1 MLRVESIDVEY
12 GAVEVLKD
20 ISFDV
25 NHAEVVT
32 LIGANGAGKSTT
44 LRAIFGLVRPKKGK
58 ILFKDQD
65 ISSLKTHKIVE
76 LGIGHALEGRQVF
89 PAMTVIENL
98 EMGAFTR
105 SDKQEI
111 EQTMERVFLIFP
123 RLKERGNQLGGT
135 LSGGE
140 QQMLSMGRALM
151 SNPELLLLDEP
162 SFGLAPNLVEQVYDV
177 IAEINRAG
185 TSILLVEQNAVMALS
200 VAARCYVLESG
211 RITIQGSAEEIMENP
226 RVRAA
231 YLGEE

>member
-1 MLRVESIDVEY
+1 
-12 GAVEVLKD
+12 
-20 ISFDV
+20 
-25 NHAEVVT
+25 
-32 LIGANGAGKSTT
+32 
-44 LRAIFGLVRPKKGK
+44 
-58 ILFKDQD
+58 
-65 ISSLKTHKIVE
+65 LKTHKIVE

-89 PAMTVIENL
+89 PAMTVMENL

-105 SDKQEI
+105 RDKQEI
-111 EQTMERVFLIFP
+111 EQTTERVFSIFP
-123 RLKERGNQLGGT
+123 RLKERINQLGGT

-151 SNPELLLLDEP
+151 CNPELLLLDEP

-200 VAARCYVLESG
+200 IATRCYVLESG
-211 RITIQGSAEEIMENP
+211 RITVQGSAEEIKENP
-226 RVRAA
+226 RVKAA